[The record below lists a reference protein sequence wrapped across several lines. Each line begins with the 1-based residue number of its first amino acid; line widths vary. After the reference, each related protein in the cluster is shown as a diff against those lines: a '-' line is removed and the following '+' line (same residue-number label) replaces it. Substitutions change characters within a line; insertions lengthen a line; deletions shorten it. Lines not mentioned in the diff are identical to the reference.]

1 MRFFYAAQVF
11 FLALLAA
18 LMVFGLAPATVQA
31 QSQAANQANKTPDS
45 PLALPVLRS
54 RVTDL
59 TGTLNEE
66 QIAQLNN
73 RLSAIEQAKGTQVA
87 VLLAPTFR
95 PESIE
100 QYGIRLAEAWKIGR
114 KGVDDGVILL
124 IAKEDRQLR
133 IEVGYGLEGALTD
146 ATAKRIISEV
156 ITPHLRREDF
166 FGGIDAGIAAIQTII
181 NGESLPPSSNASAV
195 TGARMAEG
203 NLLPL
208 LGMAAFFAPMLNR
221 LLGLSGSF
229 LAGGI
234 AVLVGGF
241 LLGSWVA
248 GVFLGIFVLLFSF
261 MRGGTGL
268 GGGMGGR
275 GGFGGGGGGFS
286 GGGGGFG
293 GGGASGRW

>member
-18 LMVFGLAPATVQA
+18 LMIFGLAPATVQA
-31 QSQAANQANKTPDS
+31 QSQEANQASKTPDS

-59 TGTLNEE
+59 TGMLNEE

-87 VLLAPTFR
+87 VLLAPTFQ

-133 IEVGYGLEGALTD
+133 IEVGYGLEGALND

-166 FGGIDAGIAAIQTII
+166 FGGIDAGITAIQTII
-181 NGESLPPSSNASAV
+181 NGENLPPSSNASAV
-195 TGARMAEG
+195 TGARMTES

-208 LGMAAFFAPMLNR
+208 LAATAFFAPMLNR

-229 LAGGI
+229 LASGI

-248 GVFLGIFVLLFSF
+248 GVFLGVFVLLFSF